1 MPDSSKVE
9 RPGGFAS
16 TSRVGAASARR
27 RLPALPEE
35 GAIER
40 VPEAV
45 RLAARA
51 AFESRDPTVRVADLI
66 YDSLVD
72 GDRRGDTDPSEAR
85 QLRFGTGEWGVVV
98 AARHT
103 GDTLHLS
110 YRFGPPQRATVE
122 VRHPGGV
129 TTATADESGVGG
141 VSGIVPGLVSLRFTL
156 TEPPGTRPVQTAWV
170 RL

>member
-1 MPDSSKVE
+1 VPNSSKAE

-16 TSRVGAASARR
+16 KSRVGGTSTRR
-27 RLPALPEE
+27 RFPALPEE

-72 GDRRGDTDPSEAR
+72 GDRRADGTDGR
-85 QLRFGTGEWGVVV
+85 QLRFGTAEWGVAVS
-98 AARHT
+98 ARHC
-103 GDTLHLS
+103 GETLHLS
-110 YRFGPPQRATVE
+110 YRFGPPHRATVE
-122 VRHPGGV
+122 IRHPGGV
-129 TTATADESGVGG
+129 TLGTTDANGAGSVE
-141 VSGIVPGLVSLRFTL
+141 GILPGLVSLRFSL